1 MMITLPKAKIALGVS
16 FKHLTLYNR
25 KKAKLV
31 KMKILKWLL
40 LSLGV
45 VILLGGSYVLY
56 EFKFKTYDVADEKVD
71 EIVGGGYEI
80 ELPDGTSMKVGKDG
94 QIIDGNND
102 AAAEEETE
110 VETEKKVENDVPVA
124 NAAPK
129 ESEPSSAN
137 TAPPVQKEQTEAVV
151 KEEEPV
157 KKETAPAK
165 PANPQPSNPPAAKP
179 APVTA
184 ASIMDKYRPTFVSLE
199 QQAEARVNNL
209 VAAAKNEY
217 AQKKADGE
225 KISAGYFY
233 TKYMNSSSSLEK
245 STDAAFENLMKV
257 VEADLV
263 ANGFNK
269 SEAQSFRTEYEQAKE
284 QRRSSLMKKALEEIR

>member
-1 MMITLPKAKIALGVS
+1 M
-16 FKHLTLYNR
+16 
-25 KKAKLV
+25 V
-31 KMKILKWLL
+31 KMRILKWLL
-40 LSLGV
+40 LSLGI
-45 VILLGGSYVLY
+45 VILLGGSYILY

-71 EIVGGGYEI
+71 EIVEEGYEI
-80 ELPDGTSMKVGKDG
+80 QLPDGTSMKVGNDG
-94 QIIDGNND
+94 RIIEENNE
-102 AAAEEETE
+102 AIAKEEEA
-110 VETEKKVENDVPVA
+110 ETEKKVENDVPVA

-129 ESEPSSAN
+129 ESTTSSEN
-137 TAPPVQKEQTEAVV
+137 TAPPVKKEQTETVV

-157 KKETAPAK
+157 EKEAAPAK

-184 ASIMDKYRPTFVSLE
+184 ESIKNKYRGSFVSLE
-199 QQAEARVNNL
+199 EQAEARVNNL
-209 VAAAKNEY
+209 VAAAKKEY
-217 AQKKADGE
+217 AQKKANGE

-233 TKYMNSSSSLEK
+233 TKYMNSSSSLEA
-245 STDAAFENLMKV
+245 STDTAFENLMKV

>member
-1 MMITLPKAKIALGVS
+1 M
-16 FKHLTLYNR
+16 R
-25 KKAKLV
+25 
-31 KMKILKWLL
+31 ILKWLL

-56 EFKFKTYDVADEKVD
+56 EFKFKTYDVADEEVDGIVD
-71 EIVGGGYEI
+71 EGYEI
-80 ELPDGTSMKVGKDG
+80 ELPDGTSMKIGKDG
-94 QIIDGNND
+94 NIIEENNETT
-102 AAAEEETE
+102 AKEEEAE
-110 VETEKKVENDVPVA
+110 AETEKKVENDVPVA

-129 ESEPSSAN
+129 ESSTSSAN
-137 TAPPVQKEQTEAVV
+137 TAPPAQKEQAETVV

-157 KKETAPAK
+157 KKEATPAK

-184 ASIMDKYRPTFVSLE
+184 ESIKEKYRGTFVSLE
-199 QQAEARVNNL
+199 EQAETRVNNL
-209 VAAAKNEY
+209 VAAAKKEY
-217 AQKKADGE
+217 AQKKANGE

-233 TKYMNSSSSLEK
+233 TKYMNSSSSLEA
-245 STDAAFENLMKV
+245 STDAAFENLMKA

-284 QRRSSLMKKALEEIR
+284 QRRSTLMKKALEEIS

>member
-1 MMITLPKAKIALGVS
+1 
-16 FKHLTLYNR
+16 
-25 KKAKLV
+25 
-31 KMKILKWLL
+31 MKILKWLL

-157 KKETAPAK
+157 KKETTPAT